1 LLEAVNYSI
10 TQSGDVNTVTAEIIA
25 RSQAIIVDCV
35 ENFLLL
41 DGLGEVIKKNNNILA
56 LIENSYKNKKH
67 IYSMGAHDYISC
79 PVLAEE
85 IVRRLLP
92 FKTTSAQEAVS
103 FEVVLPESLPRQ
115 SSHSNHSG
123 CLNETIHFDEKEREL
138 VSKVSKYM
146 IQNIGHEHSLD
157 TLARV
162 VGTNRTSLC
171 LAFRNV
177 YGKTIFSWLR
187 ELRMREASRL
197 LKDTR
202 LSIQQVCIEVGYKD
216 PANFSTAFKRYSGIP
231 PRKYRHY

>member
-1 LLEAVNYSI
+1 V
-10 TQSGDVNTVTAEIIA
+10 
-25 RSQAIIVDCV
+25 
-35 ENFLLL
+35 
-41 DGLGEVIKKNNNILA
+41 
-56 LIENSYKNKKH
+56 
-67 IYSMGAHDYISC
+67 
-79 PVLAEE
+79 
-85 IVRRLLP
+85 
-92 FKTTSAQEAVS
+92 
-103 FEVVLPESLPRQ
+103 
-115 SSHSNHSG
+115 
-123 CLNETIHFDEKEREL
+123 NETIHLDEKEREL

-177 YGKTIFSWLR
+177 YGRTIFSWLR
-187 ELRMREASRL
+187 EVRMREASRL